1 MKPPPMYCS
10 PGHSASTEPRKV
22 HKMLADGKRLKLSLL
37 RICPLFPALN
47 VWLESLLKFYKKKFS
62 VLNSPFSAVYVWYH
76 AKGFPG
82 GPVGKNLLQ

>member
-1 MKPPPMYCS
+1 
-10 PGHSASTEPRKV
+10 
-22 HKMLADGKRLKLSLL
+22 MLADGKRLKLSLL
-37 RICPLFPALN
+37 RICPLFPVLN

-82 GPVGKNLLQ
+82 GSVVKNPPAVQERGERVCGGTALQYS